1 MEYENQQGKWKE
13 YVEGLKKKARVEVK

>member
-1 MEYENQQGKWKE
+1 MEYEKQQGKWKE